1 MRPSL
6 RKYIVAGLVTAIP
19 VWITWL
25 LISFIFGLITDAG
38 LPVVGWLVSILKPIH
53 PTIAGILVNPVF
65 QSILAIIIII
75 VILYFL
81 GWLATK
87 VIGRRILGVFEKIL
101 DKIPMV
107 KTVYGGSKR
116 ILESFQQK
124 PDEAKRVVL
133 INYPSPEM
141 KTIGLITRTIVDKES
156 GKQLAAVYV
165 PTTPNPT
172 SGFLEI
178 VPMEDVIFTNWP
190 VNEAIAFIVSGGVV
204 GPDKIDYSASH
215 KYADENN
222 GKPDND
228 KIDT

>member
-1 MRPSL
+1 MLKSI
-6 RKYIVAGLVTAIP
+6 RKYIAAGLAIAIP
-19 VWITWL
+19 LWISWL
-25 LISFIFGLITDAG
+25 LVSFIFRLITDAG
-38 LPVVGWLVSILKPIH
+38 LPVVGWLAEILRPIH
-53 PTIAGILVNPVF
+53 PLIAAILVDPIF
-65 QSILAIIIII
+65 RSILAIIVII

-81 GWLATK
+81 GWLAAR
-87 VIGRRILGVFEKIL
+87 VIGRKILGAFEKIL

-141 KTIGLITRTIVDKES
+141 KTIGLITRTIVDKDS
-156 GKQLAAVYV
+156 GRKLAAVYV

-178 VPMEDVIFTNWP
+178 LPMEDVIFTDWP
-190 VNEAIAFIVSGGVV
+190 INDAIAFIVSGGAV
-204 GPDKIDYSASH
+204 GPDKIDYSTSH
-215 KYADENN
+215 KYIDENN
-222 GKPDND
+222 AGADESSG
-228 KIDT
+228 DT

>member
-1 MRPSL
+1 MGKSIK
-6 RKYIVAGLVTAIP
+6 KYLITGLIIAIP
-19 VWITWL
+19 LWLTWL
-25 LISFIFGLITDAG
+25 VIKFIFDLITDAG
-38 LPVVGWLVSILKPIH
+38 LPVVGWLAGILKPVH
-53 PTIAGILVNPVF
+53 PLIAAILVDSIF
-65 QSILAIIIII
+65 RSILAIIIII

-87 VIGRRILGVFEKIL
+87 VIGRRILEAFEKIL
-101 DKIPMV
+101 EKIPMV

-141 KTIGLITRTIVDKES
+141 KTIGLITRIIVDKDS

-172 SGFLEI
+172 SGFLEL
-178 VPMEDVIFTNWP
+178 VPLEDVIFTDWP

-204 GPDKIDYSASH
+204 GPDKINYSTGH
-215 KYADENN
+215 KYVD
-222 GKPDND
+222 GND
-228 KIDT
+228 SKINEGSSDT